1 MAFPVD
7 RAQPICASWPRE
19 DLEKKESF
27 FFFKEVYWGEEREKM
42 VGGRIKREF
51 ESESVVV

>member
-7 RAQPICASWPRE
+7 RSQPICASWPRE
-19 DLEKKESF
+19 DLEKKERVF

-42 VGGRIKREF
+42 AGGRIKRENLRI
-51 ESESVVV
+51 